1 MGHSIVSNNSDS
13 CDLNFAKTFPKP
25 QVGPHEFALSIWD
38 FNLKDWPHSGIFSS
52 QQVATPSWNL
62 KTSTSK
68 TLKKILSYIYI
79 MGSSWQTCL
88 CWGLSLCLW
97 CKRIVF
103 EKWIDGNVQLTENC
117 CDLFTDVA
125 RVKGQTFY
133 HKFLNQCFSEMSALP
148 WLNVMKTFLVTL
160 LTLAGQEGTRK

>member
-68 TLKKILSYIYI
+68 TLKKILSWIYI
-79 MGSSWQTCL
+79 MGSSTQTCL
-88 CWGLSLCLW
+88 CWGLSLYLW

-117 CDLFTDVA
+117 CDLSRMWLGLRDRRFT
-125 RVKGQTFY
+125 T
-133 HKFLNQCFSEMSALP
+133 SS
-148 WLNVMKTFLVTL
+148 WTNVSQKCRHSRDWMLW
-160 LTLAGQEGTRK
+160 RPS